1 MLRGPVSPIL
11 DDHPESSPSSSK
23 PSSSV
28 LGELTQAKHDLG
40 HNGGSE
46 GNVTEPPEKGLLD
59 TLLNKLYQLSGG
71 RLGRVPASLVKFREE
86 RSKARAPKVKELAA
100 AIVEGFRTMS
110 QSSRG
115 SRIQMN
121 LELDGKV

>member
-1 MLRGPVSPIL
+1 MGSGIGGSTMLRGSVSPIL
-11 DDHPESSPSSSK
+11 DHPESSPSSSK

-86 RSKARAPKVKELAA
+86 RSKARAPNPQKSQRGRKERDRVGKFRKVCQWM
-100 AIVEGFRTMS
+100 G
-110 QSSRG
+110 
-115 SRIQMN
+115 
-121 LELDGKV
+121 